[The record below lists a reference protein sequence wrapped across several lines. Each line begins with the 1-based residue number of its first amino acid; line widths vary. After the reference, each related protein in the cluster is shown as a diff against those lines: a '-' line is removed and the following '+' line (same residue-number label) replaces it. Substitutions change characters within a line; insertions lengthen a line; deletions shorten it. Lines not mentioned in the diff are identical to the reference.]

1 MKKNEQHDRVVT
13 IRITESQHDLI
24 NTLAGENRQTVSS
37 MIGGMIDACV
47 EIIRHKGDDPSM
59 PQFLAV
65 CRLSHTYKETPE
77 REKIKT

>member
-37 MIGGMIDACV
+37 MIGGMIDELEA
-47 EIIRHKGDDPSM
+47 
-59 PQFLAV
+59 
-65 CRLSHTYKETPE
+65 LSA
-77 REKIKT
+77 